1 MKQIRLETGLTRADF
16 ATRYG
21 FNHNRL
27 ENIEQGD
34 RETLQLGEIGTYL
47 EIVHH
52 LGRDPREFFP
62 CPDLPKIRP
71 LTGRNRKS
79 KDVT

>member
-1 MKQIRLETGLTRADF
+1 MKQIRIETGLTRADF

-27 ENIEQGD
+27 ENLEQGD
-34 RETLQLGEIGTYL
+34 RQTLQIGEIGTYL
-47 EIVHH
+47 KIAHD
-52 LGRDPREFFP
+52 LGRDPRDFFP

-71 LTGRNRKS
+71 LTRRTK
-79 KDVT
+79 KDKNVT